1 MATTQP
7 VRAESAEHPGRTRL
21 LPTRSS
27 EFVYSVFAL
36 IVSIIVVHAVYVLHV
51 RPQAQAIMQQQ
62 RAAMLEDP
70 NYVAER
76 SLYVVLKDYEQE
88 AEIILMLWA
97 LAILAFRAREQRL
110 ERRVLDADPLK
121 LPEGMKILP
130 EDTREYARLIEALP
144 PRELECLV
152 PRALLAALAR
162 FGATRNVQD
171 VSAVA
176 HGVCQ
181 SEADRLDSELS
192 MLRYIAWAIP
202 AIGFIG
208 TVRGI
213 GDALSQAHKAVG
225 GDISG
230 VTEGLGVAF
239 NSTLVALLLS
249 ILLMFMLQALQRT
262 QERLVLDAETYLDQ
276 RVIRNMQAR

>member
-1 MATTQP
+1 MNRRLPDEFLFSLISLALAI
-7 VRAESAEHPGRTRL
+7 VIVHSA
-21 LPTRSS
+21 
-27 EFVYSVFAL
+27 
-36 IVSIIVVHAVYVLHV
+36 YVLHV
-51 RPQAQAIMQQQ
+51 RPTADAILTEQRVRMQ
-62 RAAMLEDP
+62 EDP
-70 NYVAER
+70 NFVSER
-76 SLYVVLKDYEQE
+76 SIYVVIKDYEQE

-97 LAILAFRAREQRL
+97 LTILGYKGLAYSRERQA
-110 ERRVLDADPLK
+110 LDAGLLK
-121 LPEGMKILP
+121 LADGMKILP
-130 EDTREYARLIEALP
+130 EDTREYSRQIENLP
-144 PRELECLV
+144 AETRGLLV

-171 VSAVA
+171 ASTVA

-181 SEADRLDSELS
+181 SEAERLDSELS

-213 GDALSQAHKAVG
+213 GDALSQAHKAVT

-239 NSTLVALLLS
+239 NSTLIALLLS
-249 ILLMFMLQALQRT
+249 ILLMFLLQQLQQR
-262 QERLVLDAETYLDQ
+262 QERLVLDSETYLDQ
-276 RVIRNMQAR
+276 TVIRNLQAR

>member
-1 MATTQP
+1 M
-7 VRAESAEHPGRTRL
+7 
-21 LPTRSS
+21 RS
-27 EFVYSVFAL
+27 
-36 IVSIIVVHAVYVLHV
+36 I
-51 RPQAQAIMQQQ
+51 
-62 RAAMLEDP
+62 
-70 NYVAER
+70 
-76 SLYVVLKDYEQE
+76 YVVIKDYEQE

-97 LAILAFRAREQRL
+97 LAILSYKAIEQRRERQVL
-110 ERRVLDADPLK
+110 EAELLR

-130 EDTREYARLIEALP
+130 EDTREYGRQLESLP
-144 PRELECLV
+144 EDTRNLLV

-171 VSAVA
+171 ASTVA

-181 SEADRLDSELS
+181 SEADRLDSDLAL
-192 MLRYIAWAIP
+192 LRYIAWAIP

-213 GDALSQAHKAVG
+213 GDALSQAHKAVT

-239 NSTLVALLLS
+239 NSTLIALLLS
-249 ILLMFMLQALQRT
+249 ILLMFLMQQLQQAQERRVLDTETWLDQKIVRNLQARS
-262 QERLVLDAETYLDQ
+262 
-276 RVIRNMQAR
+276 

>member
-1 MATTQP
+1 MNDTTIAASSNK
-7 VRAESAEHPGRTRL
+7 VLHTARRHPN
-21 LPTRSS
+21 
-27 EFVYSVFAL
+27 EFFFSVFAL
-36 IVSIIVVHAVYVLHV
+36 IVVTMIVHAAFVLHI
-51 RPQAQAIMQQQ
+51 RPTAQAILERD
-62 RAAMLEDP
+62 RAAQIKDP
-70 NYVAER
+70 AYVSQR
-76 SLYVVLKDYEQE
+76 SFYVLIKDYEQQ

-97 LAILAFRAREQRL
+97 IAILGYKARRQRT
-110 ERRVLDADPLK
+110 ERMALDADILR
-121 LPEGMKILP
+121 LPDGMKILP
-130 EDTREYARLIEALP
+130 EDTREYSRQIESLP
-144 PRELECLV
+144 TEQRDLLV
-152 PRALLAALAR
+152 PRALLASLGR

-171 VSAVA
+171 VSTVA

-181 SEADRLDSELS
+181 AEADRLDSELS

-239 NSTLVALLLS
+239 NSTLIALILS
-249 ILLMFMLQALQRT
+249 ILLMFLLQALQRA
-262 QERLVLDAETYLDQ
+262 QERLVLDTETYLDQ
-276 RVIRNMQAR
+276 RLIRNMQVR

>member
-1 MATTQP
+1 MNSTAIKEP
-7 VRAESAEHPGRTRL
+7 ARAPSRFGP
-21 LPTRSS
+21 PS
-27 EFVYSVFAL
+27 EFVYSLFAL
-36 IVSIIVVHAVYVLHV
+36 VVAYLVVHGFYAFHV
-51 RPQAQAIMQQQ
+51 RPVAQAILVQQ
-62 RAAMLEDP
+62 RAAMLNDP
-70 NYVAER
+70 EYVSER
-76 SLYVVLKDYEQE
+76 SFYIIIKDYEQE

-97 LAILAFRAREQRL
+97 LAILGFRAREQQQ
-110 ERRVLDADPLK
+110 ERRILESDLLR
-121 LPEGMKILP
+121 LPEGIKILP
-130 EDTREYARLIEALP
+130 EDTREYARQIENLP
-144 PRELECLV
+144 AAERDKLV

-162 FGATRNVQD
+162 FGATRSVQD
-171 VSAVA
+171 VSTVA

-213 GDALSQAHKAVG
+213 GDALSQAHKAVS

-239 NSTLVALLLS
+239 NSTLVALILS
-249 ILLMFMLQALQRT
+249 ILLMFLLQALQRK
-262 QERLVLDAETYLDQ
+262 QERLVLDTETYLDQ

>member
-1 MATTQP
+1 M
-7 VRAESAEHPGRTRL
+7 
-21 LPTRSS
+21 
-27 EFVYSVFAL
+27 
-36 IVSIIVVHAVYVLHV
+36 
-51 RPQAQAIMQQQ
+51 
-62 RAAMLEDP
+62 
-70 NYVAER
+70 
-76 SLYVVLKDYEQE
+76 
-88 AEIILMLWA
+88 
-97 LAILAFRAREQRL
+97 
-110 ERRVLDADPLK
+110 LDAGL
-121 LPEGMKILP
+121 LRLAEGTRILP
-130 EDTREYARLIEALP
+130 EDTREYARQLESLP
-144 PRELECLV
+144 AETRNLLV

-171 VSAVA
+171 AGAVA
-176 HGVCQ
+176 HGICQ
-181 SEADRLDSELS
+181 SEAERLDSELS

-239 NSTLVALLLS
+239 NSTLIALLLS
-249 ILLMFMLQALQRT
+249 ILLMFLLQQLQQL

-276 RVIRNMQAR
+276 RVIRNLQVR

>member
-1 MATTQP
+1 MNRKAP
-7 VRAESAEHPGRTRL
+7 
-21 LPTRSS
+21 S
-27 EFVYSVFAL
+27 EFLFSLVAL
-36 IVSIIVVHAVYVLHV
+36 AVCVVIVHSVYVLHV
-51 RPQAQAIMQQQ
+51 RPVASAVLEAD
-62 RAAMLEDP
+62 RAAMAKDP
-70 NYVAER
+70 EYVAQR
-76 SLYVVLKDYEQE
+76 SIYVVLKDYEQE
-88 AEIILMLWA
+88 AIIVLMLWA
-97 LAILAFRAREQRL
+97 LAIMAYKAQAQRRETEALQAEL
-110 ERRVLDADPLK
+110 LK
-121 LPEGMKILP
+121 LPDGMKILP
-130 EDTREYARLIEALP
+130 EDTREYARQIEALP
-144 PRELECLV
+144 TEQRELLV

-171 VSAVA
+171 ASTVA

-181 SEADRLDSELS
+181 SEADRLDSDLA

-213 GDALSQAHKAVG
+213 GDALAQAHKAVT

-249 ILLMFMLQALQRT
+249 ILLMFLMQQLQQA
-262 QERLVLDAETYLDQ
+262 QERLVLDAETWLDQ
-276 RVIRNMQAR
+276 RVIRNLQVLG